1 MIVFFTKLNSVSNR
15 PFLEQNEKLRTAQS
29 ELEELRR
36 RLREQDLQMAELRN
50 ELNRSRS
57 RDTYAQ
63 TNHADLCVEADI
75 DDDVRTASMQ
85 KEHERLLVLQERTN
99 DRLRELEL
107 ANAEKSGLLRSALLD
122 RDNLPPELLELKRVE
137 TIQQMREMIES
148 VVKAPPET
156 QPRVLDATSSEIAET
171 VLSSEAALDKAKKVS
186 NKQISHTKSSSSA
199 FDAAVMTMK
208 RYRLE
213 PSLTATT
220 LVQPES
226 PQNSYAGMSK
236 TLLEQSISMAGTGQ
250 TSRDRMAPPVL
261 PETSKLPAMC
271 EDEYCMDQI
280 LNDYVASLSLA

>member
-1 MIVFFTKLNSVSNR
+1 
-15 PFLEQNEKLRTAQS
+15 
-29 ELEELRR
+29 
-36 RLREQDLQMAELRN
+36 MAELRN
-50 ELNRSRS
+50 ELNRK
-57 RDTYAQ
+57 
-63 TNHADLCVEADI
+63 ADI